1 MVNNPRGRCLIINN
15 QTFKHPNL
23 LPERNGSQV
32 DVDKLEVV
40 FSTLGFQVKILA
52 NLEKTVMENELKLF
66 ARQNDHTDMSIVIV
80 LSHGEYGQ
88 IFCQDYFEALNHKS
102 GEVSIFIFQLMSME
116 KYNMIYLDFCG
127 MDTGSIQ

>member
-1 MVNNPRGRCLIINN
+1 MANNPRGRCLIINN

-40 FSTLGFQVKILA
+40 FSTLGFQIKILA
-52 NLEKTVMENELKLF
+52 NLEKAVMENELLLF

-80 LSHGEYGQ
+80 LSHGEY
-88 IFCQDYFEALNHKS
+88 
-102 GEVSIFIFQLMSME
+102 
-116 KYNMIYLDFCG
+116 
-127 MDTGSIQ
+127 

>member
-40 FSTLGFQVKILA
+40 FSTLGFQVKIFA
-52 NLEKTVMENELKLF
+52 NLEKAVMENGLNRRSLLNIRANDFHACRLF
-66 ARQNDHTDMSIVIV
+66 T
-80 LSHGEYGQ
+80 
-88 IFCQDYFEALNHKS
+88 C
-102 GEVSIFIFQLMSME
+102 
-116 KYNMIYLDFCG
+116 
-127 MDTGSIQ
+127 